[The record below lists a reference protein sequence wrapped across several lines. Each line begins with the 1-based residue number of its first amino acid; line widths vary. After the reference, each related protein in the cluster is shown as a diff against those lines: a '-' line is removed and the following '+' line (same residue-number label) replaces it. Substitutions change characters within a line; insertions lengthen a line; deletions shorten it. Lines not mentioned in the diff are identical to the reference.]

1 MMINTSNSVLY
12 FVQNKAGASIHVN
25 HGATVLCAFRLNL
38 VSLGGFLKEI
48 FSAFKQNILR
58 CDRILPYGK
67 IWSYKMTLTMIA
79 AHATTDAHVGASE
92 FLAFQLGEEEYGIDI
107 QKVQEIRAYEPVTRM
122 ANALP
127 YVKGVVNLRGIIVP
141 IIDMRIKL
149 ELGEPTYDHLTVVI
163 ILNIAGRTIGMVVD
177 RVSDVITLTA
187 DQIKP
192 APDMGSAV
200 STDYL
205 VGLGT
210 IEDRML
216 VLVDIDRLMTS
227 DDMGLVAKLAA

>member
-1 MMINTSNSVLY
+1 MITA
-12 FVQNKAGASIHVN
+12 Q
-25 HGATVLCAFRLNL
+25 ATA
-38 VSLGGFLKEI
+38 
-48 FSAFKQNILR
+48 
-58 CDRILPYGK
+58 
-67 IWSYKMTLTMIA
+67 
-79 AHATTDAHVGASE
+79 DAHVGASE

-177 RVSDVITLTA
+177 RVSDVITLTP

-227 DDMGLVAKLAA
+227 DDMGLVSKLAA